1 MPGASEMLSRVA
13 ENLYWAARYIERAEN
28 TARLINVNAHLL
40 LDLPKT
46 VAFGWNPLIE
56 ITGSEALFHE
66 LYDEANERN
75 VIKFLTGD
83 ANNPGSIITSLQHAR
98 ENVRTMRDF
107 LPREAW
113 EQTNSLYLMARSQ
126 LSAALSKHKRHDYL
140 RSIINGTQLMVGI
153 FASTITHDHGYDF
166 LRLGR
171 YLERADMTSRI
182 IDVRSADL
190 IADHGDLTPFYNIQ
204 WMSVLR
210 SMSADQM
217 YQRQIQGPV
226 RRADVLRFLFQDRQ
240 FARSIYYCLFHAAA
254 FLRHLP
260 RNEMPL
266 QHLTQLQR
274 VVSEAGLERLKQ
286 EDLHD
291 FIDELQRKL
300 ANVHDHI
307 TATYFAAKI
316 PDETTTKRASA
327 L

>member
-1 MPGASEMLSRVA
+1 MLSRVA
-13 ENLYWAARYIERAEN
+13 EDLYWVARYIERAEN
-28 TARLINVNAHLL
+28 TARLINVNANLL

-83 ANNPGSIITSLQHAR
+83 VANPGSILSSLQCAR
-98 ENVRTMRDF
+98 ENIRTMRDF

-113 EQTNSLYLMARSQ
+113 EQLNELYLTARSQ
-126 LSAALSKHKRHDYL
+126 LSSALSKHKRYDYL
-140 RSIINGTQLMVGI
+140 RSIIGGTQQMVGI

-171 YLERADMTSRI
+171 YLERADMTTRI

-210 SMSADQM
+210 SMSAYQM
-217 YQRQIQGPV
+217 YRRQIQGPV
-226 RRADVLRFLFQDRQ
+226 RRVDVLRFLFQDPQ
-240 FARSIYYCLFHAAA
+240 FARSIYYCLFHAEV

-260 RNEMPL
+260 RNETPL
-266 QHLTQLQR
+266 RHLTQLQHI
-274 VVSEAGLERLKQ
+274 VSEADLRQLKQ
-286 EDLHD
+286 QDLHD
-291 FIDELQRKL
+291 FIDDLQREL
-300 ANVHDHI
+300 ATIHDQI
-307 TATYFAAKI
+307 TATYFAVAT
-316 PDETTTKRASA
+316 PDETTTERTSA
-327 L
+327 LQA

>member
-1 MPGASEMLSRVA
+1 MPWASEMLSRVA
-13 ENLYWAARYIERAEN
+13 ENLYWVARYIERAEN

-56 ITGSEALFHE
+56 ITGSEALFRE

-83 ANNPGSIITSLQHAR
+83 ANHPGSILTSLQHAR

-113 EQTNSLYLMARSQ
+113 EQLNSLYLMARSQ

-140 RSIINGTQLMVGI
+140 RSIISGTQVMVGI

-190 IADHGDLTPFYNIQ
+190 IADHGDLIPFYHIQ

-226 RRADVLRFLFQDRQ
+226 RRADVLRFLFQDPQ
-240 FARSIYYCLFHAAA
+240 FARSIYYCLFHAGA

-260 RNEMPL
+260 RNEVPL
-266 QHLTQLQR
+266 QHLIQLQR
-274 VVSEAGLERLKQ
+274 VVSEADLERLKQ

-300 ANVHDHI
+300 AIIHNHI
-307 TATYFAAKI
+307 TATYFAATI
-316 PDETTTKRASA
+316 SDETTTKRTSA